1 MCEFTVLLDD
11 GKEKRQVAKNVVKA
25 KVKDGKIVLMDT
37 MGGVTKIESAVI
49 TVVDTMMAEMVLLHV
64 GAPKA

>member
-11 GKEKRQVAKNVVKA
+11 GKEKKQIAKGVVKA

-37 MGGVTKIESAVI
+37 SGGVTKVEDAVI
-49 TVVDTMMAEMVLLHV
+49 MVVDTMMAEMVLRS
-64 GAPKA
+64 GKE